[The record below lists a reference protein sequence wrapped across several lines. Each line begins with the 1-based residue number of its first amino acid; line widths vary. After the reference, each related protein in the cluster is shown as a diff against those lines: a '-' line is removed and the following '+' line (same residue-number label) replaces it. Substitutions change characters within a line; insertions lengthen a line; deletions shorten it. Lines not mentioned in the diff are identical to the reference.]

1 MFKKLVI
8 ASSNAGKIR
17 EMGGLLRDFD
27 FELALK
33 PPELDIEETGK
44 TFMENAILK
53 ASYIAT
59 TLKQWSI
66 ADDSGLMV
74 NALNGQP
81 GIYSARYGK
90 TDFDR
95 INRLLTELK
104 NNTNRQAQ
112 FVCAIAIANPEGEV
126 VIQTEGICEGEIL
139 TQVRGESGFGY
150 DPIFF
155 VPEFKQTFAE
165 MPPDLKQ
172 KVSHRG
178 KAFANLIPLIN
189 HLFDRNIFDRK

>member
-8 ASSNAGKIR
+8 ASSNAGKIK
-17 EMGGLLRDFD
+17 EMGELLREFD
-27 FELALK
+27 LELTLK
-33 PPELDIEETGK
+33 PEELDIEETGK

-53 ASYIAT
+53 ASEVAKI
-59 TLKQWSI
+59 LKQWSI

-81 GIYSARYGK
+81 GIYSSRYGA

-104 NNTNRQAQ
+104 NKTNRKAQ

-139 TQVRGESGFGY
+139 TEVRGKSGFGY

-155 VPEFKQTFAE
+155 VPEFNQTFAQ
-165 MPPDLKQ
+165 MSPDLKQ

-178 KAFANLIPLIN
+178 KAFVNLIPLIN
-189 HLFDRNIFDRK
+189 HLFDRT